1 MSGFGIV
8 SNPRARRNLRAP
20 GTSARLRTLVDD
32 EGEVADAATREE
44 LARAVERFQARGI
57 DLLGVNGG
65 DGTGHVVL
73 TAFARAYRDAP
84 LPSLALLRG
93 GSMNTVADAHDVH
106 GTPESIVKALL
117 ETRRAGAPLR
127 CVERDLLS
135 VTADDAPPRLGFLF
149 GTGAVVAFLD
159 AFYATRHATR
169 ATAAGL
175 VVRAVASALVGGK
188 LAQAL
193 TARERLRVSSDGEE
207 WPDAAFL
214 TVMAGAVPEIG
225 FGCRPFSRCDEQPGF
240 FHAVGVTGSTFQVA
254 LHLPRIWSGRP
265 WKRSLGVDAVTRD
278 LLVEGPVRFTIDGDL
293 YEAREHVRVRT
304 GPPVRVVLP

>member
-8 SNPRARRNLRAP
+8 NNPRARRNLRAP
-20 GTSARLRTLVDD
+20 GTAARLRTLVDAD
-32 EGEVADAATREE
+32 GEVADATTREE
-44 LARAVERFQARGI
+44 LAQAVQRFKARGI

-73 TAFARAYRDAP
+73 TALAEAYRDAP

-117 ETRRAGAPLR
+117 ESRRAGAPLR
-127 CVERDLLS
+127 TIERDLLS
-135 VTADDAPPRLGFLF
+135 VAADGGAPRIGFLF
-149 GTGAVVAFLD
+149 GTGTVVTFLD
-159 AFYATRHATR
+159 AYYATGRPTR
-169 ATAAGL
+169 ATAAAL
-175 VVRAVASALVGGK
+175 VVRAIASALVGGRF
-188 LAQAL
+188 AQAL
-193 TARERLRVSSDGEE
+193 TARERLRVSSDGED
-207 WPDAAFL
+207 WPDGVYL

-225 FGCRPFSRCDEQPGF
+225 FGFKPFARCDEQPGF
-240 FHAVGVTGSTFQVA
+240 FHAVGVTGSTFQVSM
-254 LHLPRIWSGRP
+254 HLPRIWSGRP
-265 WKRSLGVDAVTRD
+265 WRRSLAIDAVTRD
-278 LLVEGPVRFTIDGDL
+278 LLLEGPVRFTVDGDL

>member
-1 MSGFGIV
+1 
-8 SNPRARRNLRAP
+8 
-20 GTSARLRTLVDD
+20 
-32 EGEVADAATREE
+32 
-44 LARAVERFQARGI
+44 
-57 DLLGVNGG
+57 
-65 DGTGHVVL
+65 
-73 TAFARAYRDAP
+73 
-84 LPSLALLRG
+84 
-93 GSMNTVADAHDVH
+93 MNTVADAHDVH